1 MGACQNATPFW
12 VLESESTSG
21 LKRNTFRIIY
31 VLLAAQ
37 IWKFKLQLLQELTL
51 PKVLVKTAKNYLE
64 KIVNVI
70 AKIYTDKWLENIK
83 NELGMS
89 MGLA

>member
-1 MGACQNATPFW
+1 M
-12 VLESESTSG
+12 
-21 LKRNTFRIIY
+21 
-31 VLLAAQ
+31 
-37 IWKFKLQLLQELTL
+37 

-64 KIVNVI
+64 KIANVI

-89 MGLA
+89 MGLAWSGQISLA